1 MDVPVHATPCGLSL
15 SCSRCCSLSELLYE
29 STSELAQHSM
39 PRKPQ
44 IAVIGGSNPSAEVE
58 GWAEEV
64 GSLIA
69 QHDAVVVCGGLGGVM
84 AAAARGAARSNGLS
98 VGILP
103 TYDVHTAAPGIS
115 ITVPTGLGHARNMLV
130 IASGDA
136 VIALPGSSG
145 TLSEIAFALTLKKT
159 VAAIRAWSHIEGVRV
174 VQTPQDAVQLAL
186 RAASR
191 SA

>member
-1 MDVPVHATPCGLSL
+1 MYFLDT
-15 SCSRCCSLSELLYE
+15 LLK
-29 STSELAQHSM
+29 LAQHSM
-39 PRKPQ
+39 PRKPR
-44 IAVIGGSNPSAEVE
+44 IAVIGGSNPSAEIE
-58 GWAEEV
+58 GLAEEV

-84 AAAARGAARSNGLS
+84 AAAARGAAQRNGMS

-103 TYDVHTAAPGIS
+103 TYAARTAAVDIS
-115 ITVPTGLGHARNMLV
+115 ITIPTGLGHARNMLV
-130 IASGDA
+130 IATGDA
-136 VIALPGSSG
+136 VIALAGSSG
-145 TLSEIAFALTLKKT
+145 TLSEIALALTLKKT

-186 RAASR
+186 RAASG